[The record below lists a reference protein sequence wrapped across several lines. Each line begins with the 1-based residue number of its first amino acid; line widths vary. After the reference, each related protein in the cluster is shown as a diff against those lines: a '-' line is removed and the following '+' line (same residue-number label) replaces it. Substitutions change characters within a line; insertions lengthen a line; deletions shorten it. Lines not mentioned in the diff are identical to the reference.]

1 LEYSGE
7 EQKRAGALGGR
18 PEAKM
23 GLGEWNMGF
32 PPAPSPLKTSLFTHD
47 VFFGELQSRCSLN
60 GITLSHRIA
69 VGSPEE
75 VKVHTHLEAHFLL
88 VTSGR
93 YVSSAKAIP
102 NRRATL
108 IYNPPG
114 TTHRDHFEQ
123 GKGSFFTVSVST
135 ARLAESAEAEMLPTA
150 MHLSDEQACGL
161 ARALLMECGRWDA
174 CSALKAES
182 LYSELLAAVFHRP
195 SVANRARPSWLRS
208 AYELIQDGYRE
219 NCGIGQIAKDVG
231 VHPTHLA
238 RAFRAFFGCSP
249 GDLLRARRLEK
260 AAELLLKAN
269 VSLSEIALDCGFA
282 DQAQFTK
289 AFRQI
294 YGTTPGSYRR
304 LSVRPFRS
312 ARMLHF
318 DKTADTPGE
327 Y

>member
-1 LEYSGE
+1 MDFS
-7 EQKRAGALGGR
+7 
-18 PEAKM
+18 
-23 GLGEWNMGF
+23 
-32 PPAPSPLKTSLFTHD
+32 PPPTPLQTSLFTHD

-69 VGSPEE
+69 VVLPEE
-75 VKVHTHLEAHFLL
+75 VKVHTHLEAHFVL

-102 NRRATL
+102 NRTATL

-114 TTHRDHFEQ
+114 TTHRDHFDQ
-123 GKGSFFTVSVST
+123 GKGSFFTISVST
-135 ARLAESAEAEMLPTA
+135 ARLAESAEAELLPTA
-150 MHLSDEQACGL
+150 MHLSDHRACGL

-174 CSALKAES
+174 CSPLKAES
-182 LYSELLAAVFHRP
+182 LYLELLAAACHRP
-195 SVANRARPSWLRS
+195 LFANQARPSWLRT

-219 NCGIGQIAKDVG
+219 NCGIGQIAKEVG

-238 RAFRAFFGCSP
+238 RAFRTFVGCTP
-249 GDLLRARRLEK
+249 GDLLRARRLKE

-269 VSLSEIALDCGFA
+269 LSIAEIALDCGFA

-289 AFRQI
+289 AFRKI

-304 LSVRPFRS
+304 LSVRSLRS

>member
-1 LEYSGE
+1 MS
-7 EQKRAGALGGR
+7 
-18 PEAKM
+18 
-23 GLGEWNMGF
+23 F
-32 PPAPSPLKTSLFTHD
+32 SPPPSPSRTSLFGHD
-47 VFFGELQSRCSLN
+47 VFYGELQSRYSLN

-75 VKVHTHLEAHFLL
+75 VKVHTHLEAHFVL

-93 YVSSAKAIP
+93 YASSAKAIP

-123 GKGSFFTVSVST
+123 GKGSFFTISVTT
-135 ARLAESAEAEMLPTA
+135 ARLAESAEAELLPTA
-150 MHLSDEQACGL
+150 MHISDERACGL
-161 ARALLMECGRWDA
+161 ARTLLMECGRWDA
-174 CSALKAES
+174 CSPLKAES
-182 LYSELLAAVFHRP
+182 LYSELLAAVFNRP
-195 SVANRARPSWLRS
+195 LVANRARPSWLRA

-219 NCGIGQIAKDVG
+219 NCGVGEIAKDFG
-231 VHPTHLA
+231 LHPTHFA
-238 RAFRAFFGCSP
+238 RAFRAFVGCTP

-260 AAELLLKAN
+260 AAELLLKGNA
-269 VSLSEIALDCGFA
+269 SLAEIALDCGFA

-289 AFRQI
+289 AFSQI
-294 YGTTPGSYRR
+294 YGTTPGRYRR
-304 LSVRPFRS
+304 LSARPFRP

-318 DKTADTPGE
+318 DKTADTPEE

>member
-1 LEYSGE
+1 MRSSI
-7 EQKRAGALGGR
+7 
-18 PEAKM
+18 P
-23 GLGEWNMGF
+23 
-32 PPAPSPLKTSLFTHD
+32 PSPLHTILFTHD
-47 VFFGELQSRCSLN
+47 VFFGDLQSRCSFN

-69 VGSPEE
+69 VASPEE
-75 VKVHTHLEAHFLL
+75 VKVHTHLEAHFVL

-93 YVSSAKAIP
+93 YVSSAKATP

-123 GKGSFFTVSVST
+123 GKGSFFTISVSA
-135 ARLAESAEAEMLPTA
+135 ARLAESTGAELLSTA
-150 MHLSDEQACGL
+150 MHLSDERACGL
-161 ARALLMECGRWDA
+161 AKALLMECGRWDA
-174 CSALKAES
+174 CSPLKAES

-195 SVANRARPSWLRS
+195 LVPNHARPSWLRT
-208 AYELIQDGYRE
+208 AHELIQDGYRE

-238 RAFRAFFGCSP
+238 RAFRTFVGCAP

-269 VSLSEIALDCGFA
+269 VSLAEIALDCGFA

-289 AFRQI
+289 AFRQV

-304 LSVRPFRS
+304 LSMRPFRS
-312 ARMLHF
+312 GMLHF
-318 DKTADTPGE
+318 DKTN
-327 Y
+327 

>member
-1 LEYSGE
+1 
-7 EQKRAGALGGR
+7 
-18 PEAKM
+18 M
-23 GLGEWNMGF
+23 GPTDWNVSF
-32 PPAPSPLKTSLFTHD
+32 PTPPSSLNTSLFTHD
-47 VFFGELQSRCSLN
+47 VFFGELQSRCSLD

-75 VKVHTHLEAHFLL
+75 VRIHTHLEAHFIL

-123 GKGSFFTVSVST
+123 GKGSFFTISVST
-135 ARLAESAEAEMLPTA
+135 ARLAESKEAELLPAA
-150 MHLSDEQACGL
+150 MHLSDERACGL

-174 CSALKAES
+174 CSPLKAES
-182 LYSELLAAVFHRP
+182 LYSELLGTLFHRP
-195 SVANRARPSWLRS
+195 PVANQARPSWLRN

-238 RAFRAFFGCSP
+238 RAFRTFVGCTP

-260 AAELLLKAN
+260 AAELLLTGN
-269 VSLSEIALDCGFA
+269 FSLAEIALDCGFA

-294 YGTTPGSYRR
+294 YGTTPGGYRR
-304 LSVRPFRS
+304 LSVRQVPVSSNVAF
-312 ARMLHF
+312 
-318 DKTADTPGE
+318 
-327 Y
+327 